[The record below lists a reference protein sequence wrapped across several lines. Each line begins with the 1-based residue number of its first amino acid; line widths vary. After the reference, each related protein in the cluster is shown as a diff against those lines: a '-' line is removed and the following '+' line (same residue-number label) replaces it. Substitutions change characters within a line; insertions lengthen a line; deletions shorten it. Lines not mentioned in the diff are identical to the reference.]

1 MDNASSFA
9 SPTAPSMDPTD
20 DGPLTA
26 GPDVGMTINAILKLI
41 FYVTVMILG
50 ISGNSLILK
59 VYWSKPQKT
68 STHVLIM
75 GLAWIDLMVCVC
87 RIYSLSFFI
96 YVLLGRELPSV
107 FTAIRIFDVV
117 NVFASIVVTGAIALE
132 RYDCVCRSGK
142 RLLNHRWAKLMYL
155 GSYLAATAVCIPIT
169 IDLLSPSVTAKKVS
183 RTFQLL
189 LYLTVVFTAVICYGK
204 VYQAIRKHVK
214 VNVLSRHGPGTSW
227 STAVTVKAESRRHDA
242 SVVTGVSISQA
253 LPSSSKEPL
262 TADRSGPRS
271 VFVVSATE
279 LAGPSTNPP
288 DARGHLA
295 DALPSTGNL
304 APASQNHEGDREPRS
319 PNPQARDNPTSA
331 TMKLQQ
337 KTTRML
343 FVTSVVFLVTWLPY
357 WLFVAVS
364 LHKLN
369 GGDVHPNVLSVMYNC
384 TLFVY
389 INNVVNPF
397 IYGLANRRFR
407 KDCLDVLRKMKPC

>member
-1 MDNASSFA
+1 MDNASSSFV
-9 SPTAPSMDPTD
+9 SPTASTD
-20 DGPLTA
+20 LIDDKPLTA
-26 GPDVGMTINAILKLI
+26 GPDVGMTINAILKLV
-41 FYVTVMILG
+41 FYVTVMIVG

-87 RIYSLSFFI
+87 RIYSLGFFI

-117 NVFASIVVTGAIALE
+117 NIYASITVTGAIALE
-132 RYDCVCRSGK
+132 RHDCVCRSGK
-142 RLLNHRWAKLMYL
+142 RLLNHHWAKLIYL
-155 GSYLAATAVCIPIT
+155 GSYVAATAVCIPFT
-169 IDLLSPSVTAKKVS
+169 INMLSPSVTAQKVS
-183 RTFQLL
+183 LTFQLL
-189 LYLTVVFTAVICYGK
+189 LYLVIVFIAVICYGK

-227 STAVTVKAESRRHDA
+227 CTAVEAEGRRHDA
-242 SVVTGVSISQA
+242 SVVTGARTSPA
-253 LPSSSKEPL
+253 LPSSDKEPL

-279 LAGPSTNPP
+279 LAGPSTNPT
-288 DARGHLA
+288 DAREHLA
-295 DALPSTGNL
+295 DVFPSTGNP
-304 APASQNHEGDREPRS
+304 APASQNHEDDRELRS
-319 PNPQARDNPTSA
+319 PNPQARDNPIGT
-331 TMKLQQ
+331 TMTLQR

-357 WLFVAVS
+357 WLYVAVA
-364 LHKLN
+364 LHKSN

-407 KDCLDVLRKMKPC
+407 KDCFDVLRKMKPC